1 MKKEIRTLLSERTD
15 RKLSHQVALLNLP
28 HLHADQPL
36 NLTLERMSA
45 TQLDVLPVI
54 SRANIPE
61 LEGTLTFHLQLGPS
75 GVRNSSL
82 FSDEAIDG

>member
-1 MKKEIRTLLSERTD
+1 MISEQIVEIGF
-15 RKLSHQVALLNLP
+15 
-28 HLHADQPL
+28 
-36 NLTLERMSA
+36 
-45 TQLDVLPVI
+45 LPVI
-54 SRANIPE
+54 SRANIHE